1 MNDYK
6 VYKHTNLQNGKV
18 YIGITCKDVAVRWKN
33 GKGYQKGT
41 HFRNAIDKY
50 GWGNFAHDIL
60 FENLNEDEAKRK
72 EIELIALYKS
82 ADREYGYNTTNGGD
96 GTSGLKHSEETRK
109 KLSEMQ
115 IGLHRSPRTEFKK
128 GMTPW
133 NKGKKASDEYRRKI
147 SEAHK
152 GKPSLK
158 RKKVICV
165 ETGVV
170 YDSVTSAAEAVGS
183 SSTTI
188 SAVCKGDLKTS
199 KGYRWEY
206 YVEGGDANG

>member
-82 ADREYGYNTTNGGD
+82 ADHEYGYNTTNGGD

-115 IGLHRSPRTEFKK
+115 IGLHRSPRTVFKE
-128 GMTPW
+128 GRTPW
-133 NKGKKASDEYRRKI
+133 N
-147 SEAHK
+147 K